1 MTCNY
6 RNRIN
11 SITRWAL
18 EIENRKVKEI
28 PISEEE
34 FVKVTFK
41 QYDIEIVTQKDKLI
55 NALKQG
61 YYVIGV
67 DYNPFILQNVFHYE
81 KGMIDFLKFADVGE
95 HIMAPLRLER
105 DSTILLPKA
114 DSSSWKFFVD
124 NLPHY
129 DDFIVY
135 RKGNLLDTESIPPS
149 IASLIK
155 RTNCE
160 ME

>member
-1 MTCNY
+1 M
-6 RNRIN
+6 N
-11 SITRWAL
+11 SNTRWAAK
-18 EIENRKVKEI
+18 IEDGQIKI
-28 PISEEE
+28 ASISEEE
-34 FVKVTFK
+34 YIKETFE
-41 QYDIEIVTQKDKLI
+41 QYGIEIVTPRNKLI
-55 NALKQG
+55 NALKNG
-61 YYVIGV
+61 DYVIGV
-67 DYNPFILQNVFHYE
+67 DYNPFLFQNVFHY
-81 KGMIDFLKFADVGE
+81 KNGMIDFLKFADVGE

-114 DSSSWKFFVD
+114 DSSSWEFFVD

-135 RKGNLLDTESIPPS
+135 RKGNLLDIESIPPS